1 MMPEY
6 VDKLLAILFSFLIL
20 GQGYLVRRMV
30 GTWIFPACLFAIF
43 WFVYTAVPL
52 VFFFTVPVQPM
63 ALVYIFVCCCAFSL
77 SAVGF
82 NWSFAFRRNR
92 EKAGIVPYFN
102 SALMRQ
108 IFYWS
113 AGLSIALIIISSA
126 INGMDLYSMIFKM
139 FESAAM
145 YTEKRYGDE
154 LDENLFGRVATLLMY
169 VSPIIG
175 GFLYFDS
182 TKAWRKFLIVA
193 VAASPSLFIM
203 VTQSSKGALFLAM
216 VFFYGAILLR
226 KLYADDLVLFKPGFA
241 KQLLLYI
248 TLLLPILTVSFLSR
262 GLYAVDDNNVVYLA
276 LVRYFAS
283 YTSGHMYAFSDW
295 FTHYMGEPTRQVYTD
310 HFYAYGNYTFMAIFK
325 AFGISATFPQGVF
338 DEYFSYGNVIESN
351 IYTMFRG
358 LIYDFGGAGGVLFM
372 FISGMLLHYSF
383 YRLLTTRMAPF
394 ACALFIC
401 SLGYYYTSFII
412 SLLMWNSVY
421 VTTVLVTLLLYW
433 SKLFRASRLRHGIP
447 NGARAAAAGSIS
459 K

>member
-1 MMPEY
+1 MMPDY
-6 VDKLLAILFSFLIL
+6 LDKLLAILFSFLIL
-20 GQGYLVRRMV
+20 GQGYLVRRVV

-43 WFVYTAVPL
+43 WFIYTAVPL
-52 VFFFTVPVQPM
+52 IFFFTVPVQPM
-63 ALVYIFVCCCAFSL
+63 ALAYIFVCTCAFSL
-77 SAVGF
+77 SSVAF
-82 NWSFAFRRNR
+82 NWKFAFKRNR
-92 EKAGIVPYFN
+92 EKPNVAAECFN
-102 SALMRQ
+102 SGLMRQ

-113 AGLSIALIIISSA
+113 SGLSIALIIISSA

-154 LDENLFGRVATLLMY
+154 LDDNLFGRVATLLMY
-169 VSPIIG
+169 VSPIVG
-175 GFLYFDS
+175 GFLYYDS
-182 TKAWRKFLIVA
+182 RSTLGKFLIVV

-216 VFFYGAILLR
+216 VFFYAAILIR
-226 KLYADDLVLFKPGFA
+226 KLYADDLVLFKPGVVRQMAFYM
-241 KQLLLYI
+241 L
-248 TLLLPILTVSFLSR
+248 LLLPILTVSFLSR
-262 GLYAVDDNNVVYLA
+262 GLYAMDDNNLVYAA

-310 HFYAYGNYTFMAIFK
+310 HFYSYGNYTFMAIFK
-325 AFGISATFPQGVF
+325 MLGISATFPQGVF
-338 DEYFSYGNVIESN
+338 DEYFSHKNVIESN

-372 FISGMLLHYSF
+372 FVSGLVLHYSF
-383 YRLLTTRMAPF
+383 YRMLTSVLAPF
-394 ACALFIC
+394 ACAIFIC

-421 VTTVLVTLLLYW
+421 VTAVLVALLLYW
-433 SKLFRASRLRHGIP
+433 NKLYIATRLRYALP
-447 NGARAAAAGSIS
+447 VGAGPI
-459 K
+459 